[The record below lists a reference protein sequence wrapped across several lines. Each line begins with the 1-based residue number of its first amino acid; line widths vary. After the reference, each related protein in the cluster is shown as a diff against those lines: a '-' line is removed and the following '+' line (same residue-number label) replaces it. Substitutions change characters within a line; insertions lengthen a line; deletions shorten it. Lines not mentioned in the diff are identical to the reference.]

1 MDKKDMI
8 SYFIELKNNYNDNE
22 IYLMFYNY
30 DINKLDIN
38 RMYRYIDKYVK
49 NVDIVDNISEFSDC

>member
-1 MDKKDMI
+1 MI